1 MPVLLKKY
9 NKLLP
14 LHKNALT
21 NSKSIFISSISN
33 IIPFCASYL
42 LSPSIKF
49 SIAKK
54 NLTYIYLIGPWGLVL
69 FNSKN
74 FFFIFNNFVRN
85 ISINSRF
92 GLSTSLVTAL
102 NKFSFLVSHLEFLF
116 KVTLFI
122 KGLGFKF
129 ILLNDLLLFKIGF
142 SHIIAYKIPKFL
154 KLTVTSKFTKLL
166 IYSSDLEKLCSF
178 CASVRK
184 LKSPEFYKGNGI
196 RYIKEYVPLKVFKK
210 I

>member
-54 NLTYIYLIGPWGLVL
+54 NLTYIYLIGP
-69 FNSKN
+69 
-74 FFFIFNNFVRN
+74 
-85 ISINSRF
+85 
-92 GLSTSLVTAL
+92 
-102 NKFSFLVSHLEFLF
+102 
-116 KVTLFI
+116 
-122 KGLGFKF
+122 
-129 ILLNDLLLFKIGF
+129 
-142 SHIIAYKIPKFL
+142 
-154 KLTVTSKFTKLL
+154 
-166 IYSSDLEKLCSF
+166 
-178 CASVRK
+178 
-184 LKSPEFYKGNGI
+184 
-196 RYIKEYVPLKVFKK
+196 
-210 I
+210 